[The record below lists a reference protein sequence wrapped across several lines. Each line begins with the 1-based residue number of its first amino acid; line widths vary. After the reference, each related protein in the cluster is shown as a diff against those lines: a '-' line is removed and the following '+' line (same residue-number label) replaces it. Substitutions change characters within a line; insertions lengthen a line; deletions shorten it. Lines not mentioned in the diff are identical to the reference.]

1 MPEHTQSHSPAEVS
15 APTRAFSPFCCYV
28 MPAARN
34 QPIPYPKL
42 SKPGHTHTT
51 RHFVKPAGRWPV
63 ALAQVTQGG
72 CGISLHPWRCSWDV
86 LGSQLCTALPEHRV
100 APDDFQRSLPA
111 STLLWFSCTHRSV
124 KMPGTG
130 DLIKCVWLFFF
141 SPETEKGTVP
151 SIVLTFLP
159 TSCGRA
165 PSLEMSSS
173 SFVLTLIAA
182 HGSTQAQVSILY
194 LWSHCEFRHGQCH
207 VHCQAHLPQK
217 QHFLTADTHN
227 SNPLAAQE

>member
-1 MPEHTQSHSPAEVS
+1 MEILHIFWSKFLYCSRYLGNLKHLGHQKLTPTLLLIEVQKFRSKTWKTHFCTKYPRTHTEPFSCRGFSP
-15 APTRAFSPFCCYV
+15 PRAFSPFCCYV

-111 STLLWFSCTHRSV
+111 SALLWFSCTHRSV
-124 KMPGTG
+124 KMPGTW

-141 SPETEKGTVP
+141 PQRLKKEQ
-151 SIVLTFLP
+151 FLQ
-159 TSCGRA
+159 
-165 PSLEMSSS
+165 L
-173 SFVLTLIAA
+173 F
-182 HGSTQAQVSILY
+182 
-194 LWSHCEFRHGQCH
+194 
-207 VHCQAHLPQK
+207 
-217 QHFLTADTHN
+217 
-227 SNPLAAQE
+227 